1 MAENEKYKTYTEFL
15 DRVKKLAEDNGYRA
29 SLRRSA
35 GKLLNIADGKA
46 VVNFYNAY
54 PPTEYYEDQ
63 CFFVACVQCF
73 WEVKDL
79 SKARPLAQTASHMDA
94 ESREVVKKRIES
106 LLDLSWEQDGYF
118 ATKLLRLIKF
128 CQSKGFVID
137 CKTLLEDLVQWDYES
152 RSVQKRWIRDF
163 YNLGKEKQQNKEQNE
178 QEKGEENVI

>member
-1 MAENEKYKTYTEFL
+1 MAENEKYKKYTEFL

-35 GKLLNIADGKA
+35 GKLLNVADGKA
-46 VVNFYNAY
+46 VVNFYATY
-54 PPTEYYEDQ
+54 PPEYNEDQ
-63 CFFVACVQCF
+63 CFFVACIQCL

-79 SKARPLAQTASHMDA
+79 AKARPLAQTAYYMDA

-106 LLDLSWEQDGYF
+106 LLELSWEKDGYF
-118 ATKLLRLIKF
+118 AAKLFRLIKF

-137 CKTLLEDLVQWDYES
+137 CKKLLEDLVQWDYES
-152 RSVQKRWIRDF
+152 CSVQKRWIKEF
-163 YNLGKEKQQNKEQNE
+163 YNSGKEKQQNKEQKE